1 MNLRRTW
8 LSIACCMAILLVGSV
23 NGIAAK
29 RWAYVASRT
38 KGLCLFEFDGKT
50 GALKNLGPAT
60 DTSGAGFITIHPS
73 KNLLY
78 ALNTATI
85 DGKKTGVVS
94 SFSINRSTGKL
105 TFLNQ
110 QPACGAGP
118 THLIVDNSG
127 KNVLLANYGSGS
139 VAVFPIERDGK
150 LGAMSSFQ
158 QHKGS
163 SVNPQRQEGP
173 HAHHV
178 VTDPKNQFALV
189 CDLGL
194 DKVIAYKFDPLKGTI
209 TTAGGLSL
217 KPGAGPRHLAFG
229 RDGKFVYVIN
239 ELDSTVTVF
248 RYDDKTGSGQEVQSL
263 STLEKNYTGKNSP
276 AEIAVHP
283 NGKFVYGS
291 NRGYDSIVVFA
302 VDSKNGT
309 LTQIQQQPTGGKIP
323 RHFELSPD
331 GKFLVTENQDSN
343 TMFVFAV
350 DTKTGH
356 LKPTGNAAEVEGPQ
370 CLKFLPIK

>member
-1 MNLRRTW
+1 MTV
-8 LSIACCMAILLVGSV
+8 LLVGSV
-23 NGIAAK
+23 NGVAAK

-38 KGLCLFEFDGKT
+38 KGLCLYEFDSKT
-50 GALKNLGPAT
+50 GALKNEGVAA
-60 DTSGAGFITIHPS
+60 DVGGAGFIAIHPT

-85 DGKKTGVVS
+85 DEKKTGVVS

-105 TFLNQ
+105 TFLNH
-110 QPACGAGP
+110 QPAAGTGP
-118 THLIVDNSG
+118 THLIVDNTG

-139 VAVFPIERDGK
+139 VAVFPIEADGK
-150 LGAMSSFQ
+150 LATMSSFQ

-163 SVNPQRQEGP
+163 SVVPQRQEGP
-173 HAHHV
+173 HAHQV

-194 DKVIAYKFDPLKGTI
+194 DKVVSYKFDAVKGTI
-209 TTAGGLSL
+209 TPAGGLSL

-248 RYDDKTGSGQEVQSL
+248 RYDAQTGSGKEVQSV
-263 STLEKNYTGKNSP
+263 STLEKNYTSKNST

-283 NGKFVYGS
+283 NGKFIYGS
-291 NRGYDSIVVFA
+291 NRGYDSIVAFA
-302 VDSKNGT
+302 VDGKDGT

-323 RHFELSPD
+323 RHFELTPD
-331 GKFLVTENQDSN
+331 GKFLVAENQDSN

-350 DTKTGH
+350 DAKTGQ
-356 LKPTGNAAEVEGPQ
+356 LKPTGHAAEVEGPQ
-370 CLKFLPIK
+370 CLKFFPVK